1 MYTGTTTLTKGFS
14 EKLNRDLTHMSAQ
27 QANTVKIGMYVLSV
41 VVTLVGALAL
51 ILYNNVLHDID
62 GLKIENANQ
71 NREIAAVREVVVEM
85 REQNKNLR
93 ELVTELRE
101 SNLNRR

>member
-1 MYTGTTTLTKGFS
+1 
-14 EKLNRDLTHMSAQ
+14 MSAQ

-51 ILYNNVLHDID
+51 ILYNNVLSDISA
-62 GLKIENANQ
+62 LKVENANQ

-85 REQNKNLR
+85 REQNKNLK
-93 ELVTELRE
+93 ELVIELRE
-101 SNLNRR
+101 SNLKRR

>member
-1 MYTGTTTLTKGFS
+1 
-14 EKLNRDLTHMSAQ
+14 MSAQ

-51 ILYNNVLHDID
+51 ILYNNVLSDISA
-62 GLKIENANQ
+62 LKVENANQ

-85 REQNKNLR
+85 REQNRNLK
-93 ELVTELRE
+93 ELVIELRE
-101 SNLNRR
+101 NNLKRR

>member
-1 MYTGTTTLTKGFS
+1 
-14 EKLNRDLTHMSAQ
+14 MSAQ

-51 ILYNNVLHDID
+51 ILYNNVLSDISA
-62 GLKIENANQ
+62 LKVENANQ

-93 ELVTELRE
+93 ELVAELRE

>member
-1 MYTGTTTLTKGFS
+1 
-14 EKLNRDLTHMSAQ
+14 MSAQ

-51 ILYNNVLHDID
+51 ILYNNVLSDISA
-62 GLKIENANQ
+62 LKVENDNQ

-85 REQNKNLR
+85 REQNKNLK
-93 ELVTELRE
+93 ELVIELRE
-101 SNLNRR
+101 NNLKRR

>member
-1 MYTGTTTLTKGFS
+1 
-14 EKLNRDLTHMSAQ
+14 MSAQ

-51 ILYNNVLHDID
+51 ILYNNVLTDITA
-62 GLKIENANQ
+62 LKVENANQ

-85 REQNKNLR
+85 REQNKNLK
-93 ELVTELRE
+93 ELVIELRE
-101 SNLNRR
+101 NNLKRR

>member
-1 MYTGTTTLTKGFS
+1 
-14 EKLNRDLTHMSAQ
+14 MSAQ

-51 ILYNNVLHDID
+51 ILYNNVLSDISA
-62 GLKIENANQ
+62 LKVENANQ

-85 REQNKNLR
+85 REQNKNLK
-93 ELVTELRE
+93 ELVIELRE
-101 SNLNRR
+101 NNLKRR

>member
-1 MYTGTTTLTKGFS
+1 
-14 EKLNRDLTHMSAQ
+14 MSAQ

-51 ILYNNVLHDID
+51 ILYNNVLTDITA
-62 GLKIENANQ
+62 LKLENANQ

>member
-1 MYTGTTTLTKGFS
+1 VYTGTTTLTKGFS
-14 EKLNRDLTHMSAQ
+14 EKLNRDLNFMSAQ

-51 ILYNNVLHDID
+51 ILYNNVLSDISA
-62 GLKIENANQ
+62 LKVENANQ

-85 REQNKNLR
+85 REQNKNLK
-93 ELVTELRE
+93 ELVIELRE
-101 SNLNRR
+101 NNLKRR

>member
-1 MYTGTTTLTKGFS
+1 
-14 EKLNRDLTHMSAQ
+14 MSAQ

-51 ILYNNVLHDID
+51 ILYNNVLSDIST
-62 GLKIENANQ
+62 LKVENANQ

-85 REQNKNLR
+85 REQNKNLK
-93 ELVTELRE
+93 ELVIELRE
-101 SNLNRR
+101 NNLKRR